1 MTLNSLR
8 LASLALVLTLAGGA
22 AHAQACEG
30 TPSGNRLTIVVDGVT
45 SAKGQMT
52 GTLYPDDKSKFLVAG
67 GSLKVWRVPVATPFT
82 TMCIWLPAPGTYAIA
97 IYQDLNND
105 GKFDVGSLG
114 PKEPYG
120 FSNNP
125 RILFSK
131 PSYDKVKFLATAAE
145 TTLHVR
151 LNPA

>member
-1 MTLNSLR
+1 MTVNSLR
-8 LASLALVLTLAGGA
+8 LASLAIALTFAGAA

-30 TPSGNRLTIVVDGVT
+30 TPSANRLTLIVDDVT
-45 SAKGQMT
+45 SAKGEMT
-52 GTLYPDDKSKFLVAG
+52 GTLYPDDKSKFLVAN
-67 GSLKVWRVPVATPFT
+67 GSLKVWRVPATAPST
-82 TMCIWLPAPGTYAIA
+82 SLCIWLPAPGTYAVA
-97 IYQDLNND
+97 IYQDINSN
-105 GKFDVGSLG
+105 GKFDVGTFG

-131 PSYDKVKFLATAAE
+131 PSYDKVKFQATGAE
-145 TTLHVR
+145 TTLHIR